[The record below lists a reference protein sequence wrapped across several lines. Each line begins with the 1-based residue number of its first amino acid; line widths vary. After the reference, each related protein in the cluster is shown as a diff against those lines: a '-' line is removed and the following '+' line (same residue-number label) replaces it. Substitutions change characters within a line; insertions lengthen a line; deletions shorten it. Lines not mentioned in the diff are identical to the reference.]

1 MRVTEKK
8 EDLGA
13 EVRITGASKGGPFTW
28 VRDSHSSPPSGSW
41 LSIILFTL
49 YLASA
54 SPTLKLDLPPAP
66 GITFLSPRAALSL
79 SLHIRRLL
87 LFVQSR
93 SSQPFRP
100 YVLLS
105 STSPWP
111 TFIPISLQPLHINL
125 SRLPITTVLKT
136 HNLNSNTTSPPQPS
150 YTLLAS
156 SLPPIPPRMIPRI
169 TIRHQNQIL
178 LPTLHGSN
186 TSTISRVSRHLSS
199 HSQTATT

>member
-1 MRVTEKK
+1 MGPGLTQFSTVGIMAIHYSFHIIFSLRVTH
-8 EDLGA
+8 
-13 EVRITGASKGGPFTW
+13 P
-28 VRDSHSSPPSGSW
+28 
-41 LSIILFTL
+41 
-49 YLASA
+49 
-54 SPTLKLDLPPAP
+54 KLDLPPAP

-125 SRLPITTVLKT
+125 SLPITTVPRT
-136 HNLNSNTTSPPQPS
+136 HNLNSNTTSLPQLS
-150 YTLLAS
+150 YTRLVS
-156 SLPPIPPRMIPRI
+156 SRPPIPPRMIPRI

-178 LPTLHGSN
+178 LPTRHSSN
-186 TSTISRVSRHLSS
+186 NSTTRVSHRLSS
-199 HSQTATT
+199 LSQITATT